1 MSNQT
6 NPYILWAANSVQKAA
21 QEGMIFKL
29 GKNAPAEFLEA
40 LKAKNDLLA
49 DYIQLRGV
57 LELEELNEEI
67 GAYILYLNS
76 PEGEKRK
83 EHFLNF
89 LKEGKELG
97 EKQGI
102 NPLSSI
108 GSLILSYNS
117 QDEKDP
123 KRPTAMERILA
134 LDMLNASAWGEFKT
148 AST

>member
-1 MSNQT
+1 MSNQM

-57 LELEELNEEI
+57 LELEELNEEV

-89 LKEGKELG
+89 LKEGKELT
-97 EKQGI
+97 
-102 NPLSSI
+102 PLSSI